1 MQKVSI
7 KPQAMSVQKAIRI
20 FDALNYTGRKHFYK
34 TLSDDDRDA
43 LYMELTDRLIQSVH
57 LTRKNRIDART
68 NKQRNKRCGC
78 ILPDECHTAEN
89 DCLWR
94 SGAWYVIMGDVSNSL
109 WENLSHMR
117 EHFDALQEVTD
128 A

>member
-1 MQKVSI
+1 MQKVSL
-7 KPQAMSVQKAIRI
+7 KPQAMSLKQAVRI
-20 FDALNYTGRKHFYK
+20 FDGLTYTGKKEFYK

-43 LYMELTDRLIQSVH
+43 LYMELTDRLIQRVH
-57 LTRKNRIDART
+57 LTTKNRIDAKT
-68 NKQRNKRCGC
+68 NKERNGRCGY
-78 ILPDECHTAEN
+78 IIPDECHNVEN

-94 SGAWYVIMGDVSNSL
+94 SGAWYVMMGDVTNSL

-117 EHFDALQEVTD
+117 QHFDALKEVAD